1 MRISLVSLPV
11 ARGMAVQHTQMTC
24 RVAAHQSSPT
34 SRPVESPGAITDD
47 TATRRPSRHT
57 FDIRV

>member
-1 MRISLVSLPV
+1 MRVGPISLPIAQGV
-11 ARGMAVQHTQMTC
+11 AVQHTQTTC

-34 SRPVESPGAITDD
+34 GRPVESPGAIVDD
-47 TATRRPSRHT
+47 TAARRPTRHT